1 MKFAEFWR
9 KLDTR
14 RKLIAA
20 FRKAGLYLG
29 DDERPIFPRIVRVK
43 PSESQTQAVFV
54 LPAGLDPK
62 LVEKNR
68 FVFEQVFGDNI
79 DIDGDDVKRF
89 ELTVFHASAPAE
101 CVYDSAE
108 IVSLVQQ
115 HKLGII
121 AGIDRNGRY
130 VTFDLTQQPHI
141 LIAGETGSGKSTQL
155 RSILTTMIL
164 AKKPSDLQLYLADC
178 KKSEFHIFRRVEH
191 VQCVLSRPADIRQM
205 LAHIKRELDE
215 RSDLTETFEV
225 GHIDDLPAEH
235 RRPYI
240 VVAIDE
246 FVMLRKDEEIM
257 SVLTEIVAIGRALGV
272 FAILSMQR
280 PNSRVL
286 DTTIRANL
294 TVSMGFKLRDKTE
307 ARIVN
312 TPGAERIE
320 SPGRFIMKADKTTE
334 LQAPYLSMD
343 KARELL
349 TPFTVAKKAKK
360 IKVDEAS
367 VLTEEDVFVD

>member
-1 MKFAEFWR
+1 MSLAEFLR
-9 KLDTR
+9 KMTVR
-14 RKLIAA
+14 RDLVRA
-20 FRKAGLYLG
+20 FRLAELYLG
-29 DDERPIFPRIVRVK
+29 DDERPIYPRIVNVE
-43 PSESQTQAVFV
+43 PCENQTQVVFV

-89 ELTVFHASAPAE
+89 ELMVFHASAPAE
-101 CVYDSAE
+101 CVFNDAE
-108 IVSLVQQ
+108 IVPLVQR

-164 AKKPSDLQLYLADC
+164 AKNPSELHLYLADC

-191 VQCVLSRPADIRQM
+191 VQCVLSKPADIRRM

-225 GHIDDLPAEH
+225 GHIDELPAEH
-235 RRPYI
+235 KRPYI

-257 SVLTEIVAIGRALGV
+257 NVLTEVVAIGRTLGV

-320 SPGRFIMKADKTTE
+320 SPGRLIMKADKTTE

-349 TPFTVAKKAKK
+349 TPFTVTKKAKK
-360 IKVDEAS
+360 IKVDESS